1 MKRAPVVALLC
12 ISIALAAVP
21 PSVAQT
27 GGEGKVS
34 DQIYVRH
41 DGVSDQTI
49 AACSTN
55 KRQQNEP
62 AAAVS
67 PTNPDLMV
75 SGANDYCTVETT
87 GDSWAGFYYSSDGGA
102 TWTNSLLPGY
112 ATDTSAEGQD
122 SPLFRFTTAAGDPVQ
137 EWSNDDK
144 LFYGGIAFNRTQPAN
159 GSIWLARYDW
169 SAGATPDYEFTTLVS
184 RGASSP
190 LFLGNFEDKVQLGV
204 DRGAES
210 SHEGNVYM
218 CWARFNANTNGNS
231 IFFARSTD
239 DGRSFSVKR
248 ISRAV
253 VGSQFCDIA
262 VTKSGDVYV
271 GWRQFE
277 NAGQGARAQDNAV
290 VYVNSTNGGRSF
302 TNPRIAAEF
311 TAWDVGDEFSS
322 PEAAGRARFDACRN
336 ADLTPGACRSPEPQ
350 IPARDCGDG
359 PLVCD
364 SGYVFHRQ
372 ASQIRITA
380 DPTASGDENS
390 VYVVFDGSV
399 PGTETP
405 TGSTY
410 GTIESGI
417 GTQGAVFF
425 ITTNNG
431 GATWS
436 DPERIDSQAQGH
448 QYFADIDANSGSL
461 HAIWQDSRNDTSSG
475 PDGGDFRTVPVSNVW
490 VPDNPPGSVS
500 TESTG
505 LDTFYATSDDDGDS
519 WAVEM
524 VSTVSTM
531 PQYEQFGDRD
541 VPFFG
546 DYNYISA
553 SGNTVLATWTDQ
565 RDTVPGDDPR
575 YPDGDGTDG
584 FDVHQCRALNPD
596 GSFGP
601 DTCPN
606 AGGLNQN
613 IYGAVIAD

>member
-1 MKRAPVVALLC
+1 MKRVLWVALLC
-12 ISIALAAVP
+12 CAVALTGISP
-21 PSVAQT
+21 GVAQT
-27 GGEGKVS
+27 GGDVKVS
-34 DQIYVRH
+34 DQVYVRH
-41 DGVSDQTI
+41 DGGSDQTI
-49 AACSTN
+49 VSCSTN
-55 KRQQNEP
+55 RRQQNEP

-67 PTNPDLMV
+67 PTNADRMT
-75 SGANDYCTVETT
+75 SGANDYCTVETA
-87 GDSWAGFYYSSDGGA
+87 GDTWAGFYYSSDGGG

-112 ATDTSAEGQD
+112 GTDTSAEGQA
-122 SPLFRFTTAAGDPVQ
+122 SPLYQFTSAAGDPVQ

-144 LFYGGIAFNRTQPAN
+144 LYFGGIAFNRTQPAN

-169 SAGATPDYEFTTLVS
+169 STGATPDYEFTTLVS

-204 DRGAES
+204 DRGVES

-231 IFFARSTD
+231 IFFARSTN

-248 ISRAV
+248 ISRNV

-277 NAGQGARAQDNAV
+277 NTGQGARAQDNAV
-290 VYVNSTNGGRSF
+290 VYVKSTNGGRSF
-302 TNPRIAAEF
+302 TNPEIAAEF
-311 TAWDVGDEFSS
+311 TAWDVVDEFSN
-322 PEAAGRARFDACRN
+322 PTAAGRARFDSCRN
-336 ADLTPGACRSPEPQ
+336 ADLTPGACSSPEPQ

-372 ASQIRITA
+372 ASQIRITS
-380 DPTASGDENS
+380 DPTSAGDEDS
-390 VYVVFDGSV
+390 VYVVYDGSV

-405 TGSTY
+405 TGSSY

-417 GTQGAVFF
+417 GTQGAVYF
-425 ITTNNG
+425 IKTNNG
-431 GATWS
+431 GDNWS
-436 DPERIDSQAQGH
+436 DPERIDPQAEGH

-461 HAIWQDSRNDTSSG
+461 HAVWQDSRNDASSG
-475 PDGGDFRTVPVSNVW
+475 PGGGDFRTVPVSNVW
-490 VPDNPPGSVS
+490 VPANPPGSVS
-500 TESTG
+500 TETTG
-505 LDTFYATSDDDGDS
+505 LDTFYASSDDDGGM
-519 WAVEM
+519 WTVEM
-524 VSTVSTM
+524 VSTESTM

-553 SGNTVLATWTDQ
+553 SGDTVLATWTDQ

-575 YPDGDGTDG
+575 YTNGDGTDG
-584 FDVHQCRALNPD
+584 FDVFQCRAPNPD

-613 IYGAVIAD
+613 IYGAVLAD